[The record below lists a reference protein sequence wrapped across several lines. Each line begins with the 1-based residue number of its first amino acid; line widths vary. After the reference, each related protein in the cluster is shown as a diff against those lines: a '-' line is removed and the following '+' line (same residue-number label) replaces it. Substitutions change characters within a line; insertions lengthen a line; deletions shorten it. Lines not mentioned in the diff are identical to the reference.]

1 MAKSVNHRLQ
11 RDIMRLLTE
20 LLRRDVDDPQLSML
34 TLTGVEISHGSYD
47 ATVRV
52 CGYGVSEEDAKSMIK
67 RLSRMGPHFEH
78 SLRRALKKKVIPK
91 LHFVWDQSMDKTAE
105 MMALLR
111 DIRHD

>member
-1 MAKSVNHRLQ
+1 MAKSVNQRLQ
-11 RDIMRLLTE
+11 RDLTRLLTE
-20 LLRRDVDDPQLSML
+20 LLRRDVDDPQLSMI
-34 TLTGVEISHGSYD
+34 TLTEVEVSHGSYD
-47 ATVRV
+47 AIVRV
-52 CGYGVSEEDAKSMIK
+52 CSFGGQDDAKSIVE
-67 RLSRMGPHFEH
+67 RLNRMAPHFEH

>member
-1 MAKSVNHRLQ
+1 MAKSVNQRLQ
-11 RDIMRLLTE
+11 RDVLRLLTE

-34 TLTGVEISHGSYD
+34 TLTEVEISHGSYD

-52 CGYGVSEEDAKSMIK
+52 CGFDVQAEAAKSMVG
-67 RLSRMGPHFEH
+67 RLNRMAPHFGH
-78 SLRRALKKKVIPK
+78 SLRRALKKKTIPK
-91 LHFVWDQSMDKTAE
+91 LHFVWDESMDKTAD